1 MTALTEKEIET
12 YVELKSEN
20 LTYEETF
27 DLLENITNSF
37 RESGGSLL
45 DKLLWVTRCTYLVGF
60 KQGLGAYNNAVK
72 AQED

>member
-37 RESGGSLL
+37 RESGGSPA
-45 DKLLWVTRCTYLVGF
+45 G
-60 KQGLGAYNNAVK
+60 
-72 AQED
+72 